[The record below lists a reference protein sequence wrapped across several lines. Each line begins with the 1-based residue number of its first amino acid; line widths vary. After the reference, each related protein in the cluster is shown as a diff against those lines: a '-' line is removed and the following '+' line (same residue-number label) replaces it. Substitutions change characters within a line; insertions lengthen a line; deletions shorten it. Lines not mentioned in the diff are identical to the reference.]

1 VDAYDVLIWLTNA
14 FLETREE
21 PVIVEKKDVLANR
34 LLTYMLDACMVDP
47 FAVEKKKLVV
57 FTCAES
63 TCVAFAKATLI
74 VLPVMLVNDMLFAL
88 ILPSTVAVKVL
99 MVLPVA
105 VEKKRSFTTKEL
117 ETNKSFVIL
126 TSGVLKSIRTA
137 SLSAIVVSNA
147 MLLSIPSI

>member
-34 LLTYMLDACMVDP
+34 LLMYMLDARMVDP
-47 FAVEKKKLVV
+47 FAVEKKKFLA
-57 FTCAES
+57 FTMDAS

-88 ILPSTVAVKVL
+88 MLPSTVAVKV
-99 MVLPVA
+99 
-105 VEKKRSFTTKEL
+105 
-117 ETNKSFVIL
+117 
-126 TSGVLKSIRTA
+126 
-137 SLSAIVVSNA
+137 
-147 MLLSIPSI
+147 

>member
-1 VDAYDVLIWLTNA
+1 MDAYDVLIWLTNA

-34 LLTYMLDACMVDP
+34 LLTYILDARMVDP

-63 TCVAFAKATLI
+63 TCVAFANPTLI

-88 ILPSTVAVKVL
+88 MLPSTVAVKV
-99 MVLPVA
+99 
-105 VEKKRSFTTKEL
+105 
-117 ETNKSFVIL
+117 
-126 TSGVLKSIRTA
+126 
-137 SLSAIVVSNA
+137 
-147 MLLSIPSI
+147 